1 MNYLTEV
8 KAIKEVEEGTY
19 LKVFIPKE
27 YVKDT
32 IERFKQGNKAFA
44 EIRLDDNRRIT
55 NEQRKKYFATLKDIA
70 DYTGNVLEDMHDYF
84 KFIYCYRNRQ
94 EYISMSDCSV
104 TEAREMINII
114 LDFALENDI
123 PLSDLGINRT
133 DDINRYLYSC
143 LINRRC
149 MCCGKKADIHHVDKV
164 GMGRNRNKINHV
176 GLRAM
181 SLCRVHHTESHNIG
195 EKEFYDKYKV
205 HPIKLDEIAV
215 KKLGL

>member
-27 YVKDT
+27 HVKDT

-84 KFIYCYRNRQ
+84 KFIYCYKHRQ
-94 EYISMSDCSV
+94 EHISMSDCSV

-149 MCCGKKADIHHVDKV
+149 MCCGKKAETHHVDKV

-181 SLCRVHHTESHNIG
+181 ALCRIHHTESHDIG
-195 EKEFYDKYKV
+195 EKEFCNKYKV
-205 HPIKLDEIAV
+205 YSIKLDEIAV